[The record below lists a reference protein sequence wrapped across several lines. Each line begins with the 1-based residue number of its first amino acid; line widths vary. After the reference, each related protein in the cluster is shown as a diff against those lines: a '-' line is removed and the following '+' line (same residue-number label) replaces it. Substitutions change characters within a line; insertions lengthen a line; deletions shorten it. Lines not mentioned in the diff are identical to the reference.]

1 MNDTRPERTLHRI
14 CPICE
19 AGCGLQVTMRGETI
33 VRIRGND
40 DDLFSE
46 GHLCPKG
53 VALAQ
58 LHTDPRR
65 ILRPRVRDETGTR
78 TTTWNEAFGVAA
90 RRLTEL
96 RHRYGNDSV
105 AIYIGNPSAH
115 NVGLGMGLG
124 VFAGQLGSR
133 NLYSAA
139 SVDQLPK
146 QLASELMFG
155 NDMAVPVPDIVHT
168 DFLLMLG
175 ANPVVSNGSLWMV
188 PGFRDKIRAL
198 RAGGGRLVVV
208 DPRRTETARLADQHL
223 ALRPGS
229 DAWLLAALI
238 NELTQTGVVLSGAY
252 ATRGLSSLLTTLGSI
267 DMNEAAQRTG
277 LSAEVIRGLAAQLR
291 AARSPVVYG
300 RVGTTL
306 QAFGTLASFLVET
319 LNLLLGSLDV
329 PGGALFG
336 EQVFASPP
344 ALARTGVD
352 GLEYA
357 RWHSRVSGR
366 PEVGGQ
372 LPVTCLVEEIET
384 PGPGQIR
391 ALVCF
396 AGNPLLSNPD
406 GNRLRKA
413 LESLELIVAVDI
425 LESETASLAHVLLP
439 GTSPFEE
446 SHYDHYLGSWG
457 WKNVARYS
465 PPLITMSDRPDE
477 WSLCLQMAFGLLSG
491 GQVADAATLA
501 GFEDDVVASAVHK
514 YVSDPDGAIHAR
526 DVQEILGLI
535 EPAKGVER
543 LLDLGFRAG
552 PFGDAFG
559 QTRGLTLALV
569 GAAPNGVELGPLRSR
584 LKEEIRHHDGV
595 MDLAPPLVLSEI
607 ERLKNTAPAGGLV
620 LVGRRNVKSN
630 NSWLTGV
637 RGLDRGVDVCVIEM
651 NEEDAR
657 ARQISQGDRVR
668 LFNAVGSIQ
677 ARVVLGDSMRSG
689 VVCLPHGFA
698 RANYNL
704 LAAADV
710 VDEPTGTAALN
721 GIAVEVERLGIC

>member
-1 MNDTRPERTLHRI
+1 MSEMNRERTLHRI

-19 AGCGLQVTMRGETI
+19 AGCGLRVTMAGETI

-65 ILRPRVRDETGTR
+65 IVQPRIRDEMGTR
-78 TTTWNEAFGVAA
+78 TASWHEAFGVAA
-90 RRLTEL
+90 RRLTDL
-96 RHRYGNDSV
+96 RRQHGNDSV

-175 ANPVVSNGSLWMV
+175 ANPAVSKRSLWMV
-188 PGFRDKIRAL
+188 PKFREKVRAL
-198 RAGGGRLVVV
+198 HTRGGRLVVV

-238 NELTQTGVVLSGAY
+238 NKLTQTGVQLPLVH
-252 ATRGLSSLLTTLGSI
+252 ATRGLQTLMATLGTI
-267 DMNEAAQRTG
+267 DMDTAARHTG
-277 LSAEVIRGLAAQLR
+277 LSAELICGLAAQLR

-300 RVGTTL
+300 RIGTTL
-306 QAFGTLASFLVET
+306 QAFGTLTSFLVEVM
-319 LNLLLGSLDV
+319 NLLLGSLDV
-329 PGGALFG
+329 QGGALFG
-336 EQVFASPP
+336 EQVMASPP
-344 ALARTGVD
+344 AAAKT

-357 RWHSRVSGR
+357 RWHSRVWGR

-372 LPVTCLVEEIET
+372 LPVTCLAEEIET

-406 GNRLRKA
+406 GQRLRKA

-425 LESETASLAHVLLP
+425 LDSETASLAHVLLP

-465 PPLITMSDRPDE
+465 PPLLAAGDRPDE
-477 WSLCLQMAFGLLSG
+477 WSLCLQMAYGLSSG

-501 GFEDDVVASAVHK
+501 DWEDDVVASAVQKH
-514 YVSDPDGAIHAR
+514 VSDPAGAIHGR

-535 EPAKGVER
+535 EPVKGVER

-559 QTRGLTLALV
+559 KVHGLTLGLV
-569 GAAPNGVELGPLRSR
+569 QAAPNGVELGPLRPR
-584 LKEEIRHHDGV
+584 LKEVIRHSDGV
-595 MDLAPPLVLSEI
+595 IDLAPPLILAEI
-607 ERLKNTAPAGGLV
+607 DRLKNTPYVGGLV

-630 NSWLTGV
+630 NSWLTGI
-637 RGLDRGVDVCVIEM
+637 RGLDKGVDVCVIEM
-651 NEEDAR
+651 NKEDAKV
-657 ARQISQGDRVR
+657 RQIVQGDRVR
-668 LFNAVGSIQ
+668 LFNAVGSIEAQ
-677 ARVVLGDSMRSG
+677 VVVGDALRIG

-704 LAAADV
+704 LATANV

-721 GIAVEVERLGIC
+721 GIVVEVERLGIS

>member
-1 MNDTRPERTLHRI
+1 MKERDAYRI

-19 AGCGLQVTMRGETI
+19 AGCGLRVTMQADTI

-40 DDLFSE
+40 DDRFSA

-53 VALAQ
+53 VALAA

-65 ILRPRVRDETGTR
+65 VREPRIRDESGSR
-78 TTTWNEAFGVAA
+78 TASWNDAFAVAA
-90 RRLTEL
+90 KRLSEVRRQ
-96 RHRYGNDSV
+96 YGNDAV
-105 AIYIGNPSAH
+105 AIYVGNPTAH
-115 NVGLGMGLG
+115 NVGLATGFAL
-124 VFAGQLGSR
+124 FAGQLGSR
-133 NLYSAA
+133 NLYTAS
-139 SVDQLPK
+139 SVDQMPK

-188 PGFRDKIRAL
+188 PKFRDKVRAL
-198 RAGGGRLVVV
+198 RERGGSLVVV
-208 DPRRTETARLADQHL
+208 DPRRTETARLADQHI

-238 NELTQTGVVLSGAY
+238 NELMQSGHKLPA
-252 ATRGLSSLLTTLGSI
+252 ACTTRGLQTLQATLAGI
-267 DMNEAAQRTG
+267 EMDEVVRRTG
-277 LSAEVIRGLAAQLR
+277 LSAQLIRQLAEDLR
-291 AARSPVVYG
+291 CAKSPVVYG

-306 QAFGTLASFLVET
+306 QAFGTLTSFLIEA

-329 PGGALFG
+329 QGGALFG
-336 EQVFASPP
+336 EQVMANPGRP
-344 ALARTGVD
+344 VKT

-372 LPVTCLVEEIET
+372 LPVVCLAEEIET
-384 PGPGQIR
+384 AGPGQIR

-406 GNRLRKA
+406 STRLRKA

-425 LESETASLAHVLLP
+425 FDSETASLAHVLLP

-446 SHYDHYLGSWG
+446 SHYDHFLGSWG

-465 PPLITMSDRPDE
+465 APLITKGDRPDE
-477 WSLCLQMAFGLLSG
+477 WGLCLQLAYGLSSNG
-491 GQVADAATLA
+491 EVADAATLTN
-501 GFEDDVVASAVHK
+501 FEDDLVAHTVHK
-514 YVSDPDGAIHAR
+514 HVSDPKGSLFGR

-535 EPAKGVER
+535 EPPSGVER

-559 QTRGLTLALV
+559 KREGLTLGLV
-569 GAAPNGVELGPLRSR
+569 QASPDGIDLGPLRPR
-584 LKEEIRHHDGV
+584 LAEVVQHADGV
-595 MDLAPPLVLSEI
+595 IELAPPLILAEV
-607 ERLKNTAPAGGLV
+607 ERLKRMPFADGL
-620 LVGRRNVKSN
+620 LLIGRRNIKSN
-630 NSWLTGV
+630 NSWLTGIK
-637 RGLDRGVDVCVIEM
+637 GLDKGVDICVIEM
-651 NEEDAR
+651 NEEDAKLR
-657 ARQISQGDRVR
+657 TITHGDRVR
-668 LFNAVGSIQ
+668 LFNTAGAIEAQVVVGQ
-677 ARVVLGDSMRSG
+677 DLRRG

-698 RANYNL
+698 RVNYNM
-704 LAAADV
+704 LATTSL

-721 GIAVEVERLGIC
+721 GIMVEVEPIGVC